1 MSNLINAA
9 PALLET
15 DELRADIYAL
25 LATLLRQPPETDLL
39 TWLQDLEPDQDED
52 TPMARAWSTLAL
64 AAKHSQFSQ
73 LEDEYHQ
80 LFIGVGRGELMPFG
94 CWYLTGSLMEKPLV
108 LLREDLDILG
118 FERQENVKEP
128 EDHIAAQC
136 EVMSMLITSG
146 RGYDVQY
153 QFWQKHIKNWASK
166 FFTDLQSA
174 KTAVFYTAVGLL
186 GHAFMQQEDN
196 WFLQLS
202 PAAREGG
209 KQ

>member
-1 MSNLINAA
+1 MNNLINAA

-25 LATLLRQPPETDLL
+25 LATLLRQPPQTDLL
-39 TWLQDLEPDQDED
+39 TWLQELQPDQDQD

-73 LEDEYHQ
+73 LEDEYNA

-108 LLREDLDILG
+108 LLREDLEILG

-136 EVMSMLITSG
+136 EVMSMLITGG

-153 QFWQKHIKNWASK
+153 QFWQKHIQNWASK

>member
-1 MSNLINAA
+1 MTNMINAA
-9 PALLET
+9 PALQET

-25 LATLLRQPPETDLL
+25 LATMLRKQPEADLL
-39 TWLQDLEPDQDED
+39 AWLKELESDQDED

-64 AAKHSQFSQ
+64 AAKHSEPSQ
-73 LEDEYHQ
+73 LEDEYTQ
-80 LFIGVGRGELMPFG
+80 LFIGVGRGELMPFA
-94 CWYLTGSLMEKPLV
+94 CWYLTGSLMEKPLAF
-108 LLREDLDILG
+108 LREDLEILG

-128 EDHIAAQC
+128 EDHIAALC
-136 EVMSMLITSG
+136 EVMSMLIRTG
-146 RGYDVQY
+146 RGYEVQH
-153 QFWQKHIKNWASK
+153 QFWQKHIQTWAEK

-196 WFLQLS
+196 WYLQLS